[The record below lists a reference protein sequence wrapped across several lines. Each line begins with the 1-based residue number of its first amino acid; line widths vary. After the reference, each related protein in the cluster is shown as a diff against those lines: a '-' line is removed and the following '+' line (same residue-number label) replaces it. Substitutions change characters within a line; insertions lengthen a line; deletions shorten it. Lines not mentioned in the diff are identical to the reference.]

1 MTKHIFPGDLRR
13 RFISGFVIKRFEDKF
28 KNQLDHKKRGRIKI
42 HPCYNPISY
51 EKPSLT
57 AKAVL

>member
-1 MTKHIFPGDLRR
+1 LWICHKG
-13 RFISGFVIKRFEDKF
+13 FEDKF

-57 AKAVL
+57 AIAAFIF